1 MKLLFAVYQYVV
13 IFLLFLDR
21 LPLALSFTMLKCD
34 FFFFSMHFCYVGLQL
49 MKQSINAYSEYCF
62 MLESTSSA
70 LWKIT

>member
-34 FFFFSMHFCYVGLQL
+34 FFFLL
-49 MKQSINAYSEYCF
+49 NAFLLCGAATYEAIDKCLF
-62 MLESTSSA
+62 
-70 LWKIT
+70 